1 MAIARFSFYVIQY
14 YVIILLFLIF
24 CIIIYKVCIK
34 YIQRKGRGKMTN
46 IKHLTER
53 KVEIQFDPEKKVEHL
68 ILLVYKYKADHVYD
82 KSTNTL
88 MIECKTDTDML
99 NLLEEVKKYLRKA

>member
-1 MAIARFSFYVIQY
+1 
-14 YVIILLFLIF
+14 
-24 CIIIYKVCIK
+24 
-34 YIQRKGRGKMTN
+34 MTN

-99 NLLEEVKKYLRKA
+99 NLLEEVKKYLRKAWPLLGNRVLYVSEDFSIIDNFT